1 MNQADQRPWLAS
13 CTCHGRVLALC
24 VCLAAPLSEAFPIK
38 PVTIVVP
45 YTAGGFPDLL
55 ARNIAQPLSG
65 ALGQPVRIDNRPGAS
80 GSVGALWVIRA
91 EPDGYTLL
99 QADSALLTIRPYMA
113 KSAANLARDLVPVY
127 GIAENTMLLAVNART
142 PVNSVPELI
151 EHARRSKTPLSYSS
165 TGPGG
170 QFHLTMERF
179 KALAGIALLHVP
191 YKGGPQSVA
200 AAVAGEVALVIGGN
214 NAAAQVAG
222 GKLRALAVTGRT
234 RLGSLPEVPALNEYF
249 PGFEAS
255 TWQGLFVRFDTPK
268 EIVARLEA
276 DIAQVLTSTELR
288 RQLTRGS
295 DVQLLNLPAKAFADR
310 IREDGK
316 RHRATIEQLGLASE

>member
-1 MNQADQRPWLAS
+1 MS
-13 CTCHGRVLALC
+13 
-24 VCLAAPLSEAFPIK
+24 LAATLSEAFPVK

-55 ARNIAQPLSG
+55 ARNIAPPLSG

-80 GSVGALWVIRA
+80 GSVGALSVIRA

-99 QADSALLTIRPYMA
+99 QADSALLTIRPYVA
-113 KSAANLARDLVPVY
+113 KSAAHLVRDLVPVF
-127 GIAENTMLLAVNART
+127 GIAENTMLLAINART

-151 EHARRSKTPLSYSS
+151 EHARLSKTPLSYSS
-165 TGPGG
+165 TGSGG

-179 KALAGIALLHVP
+179 RALAGIALLHVP

-214 NAAAQVAG
+214 NAAAQVAAG
-222 GKLRALAVTGRT
+222 RLRALAVTGRT
-234 RLGSLPEVPALNEYF
+234 RLGVLPEVPALNEYF
-249 PGFEAS
+249 PGIEAS

-276 DIAQVLTSTELR
+276 DIAQVLTSTQLR

-295 DVQLLNLPAKAFADR
+295 DVQLLDLPAKAFADR

-316 RHRATIEQLGLASE
+316 RHRAIIEQLGLASE